1 MSNTNKSNELSREE
15 LYNLVWSKPVS
26 TILKEYP
33 IKITAFKRLCKEN
46 EIPLPK
52 NGYWVKLK
60 HHKKV
65 EIIPLPITDKGN
77 VTISL
82 LGKGVELS
90 ENNLLIE
97 EIKGDK
103 SLTSSVSKKLYK
115 PDEIVIRTRDYY
127 SKRRK
132 TRYPRNT
139 QIPKEGI
146 FSLNVS
152 QAVEKR
158 VFRFI
163 DALIKL
169 VRKRGHDLKI
179 ITDHKYYNYNGTKL
193 IVFDEYFDIRLR
205 EVNKRVIE
213 ENERGWK
220 ESKYFPTGKLCL
232 KIDEY
237 PRYEW
242 TDTKTKTLEDKLPNI
257 LAYFELRA
265 KREKEERIEREI
277 RHKEYER
284 KKRIEEELNAK
295 RKKELEA
302 FRSVLNHSSRWQ
314 KAMDLR
320 NYIQTIESNAIKNG
334 TLTQELKNWLQWI
347 KDKADWY
354 DPLIEKDDEL
364 FRDVDRDFI

>member
-15 LYNLVWSKPVS
+15 LYSLVWSKPVS

-60 HHKKV
+60 HNKKV
-65 EIIPLPITDKGN
+65 EIIPLPKTDKVN

-82 LGKGVELS
+82 KGKGLELS

-103 SLTSSVSKKLYK
+103 SLTSSVAKKISK

-132 TRYPRNT
+132 TRYPRIT
-139 QIPKEGI
+139 KIPKEGI

-152 QAVEKR
+152 EAVEKR
-158 VFRFI
+158 AFRFI

-169 VRKRGHDLKI
+169 ARKRGHDLKI

-213 ENERGWK
+213 ENESGWK

-232 KIDEY
+232 KVDEY
-237 PRYEW
+237 PSYEW

-257 LAYFELRA
+257 LAYFEIRA
-265 KREKEERIEREI
+265 KREIKERIERDI
-277 RHKEYER
+277 WHKEYER
-284 KKRIEEELNAK
+284 KKKIEEELKIK
-295 RKKELEA
+295 RNKELEK
-302 FRSVLNHSSRWQ
+302 FKSVINHSSRWQ

-320 NYIQTIESNAIKNG
+320 NYIQTVESNAIENNK
-334 TLTQELKNWLQWI
+334 LTSELKDWLQWI

-354 DPLIEKDDEL
+354 DPLIEKEDEL
-364 FRDVDRDFI
+364 FRGVDRDFI